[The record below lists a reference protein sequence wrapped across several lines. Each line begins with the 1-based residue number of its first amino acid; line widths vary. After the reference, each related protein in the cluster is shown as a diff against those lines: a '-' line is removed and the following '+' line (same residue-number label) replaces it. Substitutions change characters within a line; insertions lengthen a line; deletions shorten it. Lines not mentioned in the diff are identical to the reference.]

1 MTTIAEITN
10 LLDDLARLNRGDPDA
25 VARRQQILATKKA
38 LIRRLQ
44 HNNPPPP
51 APASALICAR
61 PDCTNPVIRRP
72 SQNGRPPVYCS
83 PACRPSRQ
91 NHPTRGQISVHIA
104 QTDDD
109 TADNPHPSRSWTVTL
124 RRRNRTVTIGQDLGR
139 FAATALA
146 NDLQQLIHPRARQ
159 QGGVID

>member
-1 MTTIAEITN
+1 MTTITEIADI
-10 LLDDLARLNRGDPDA
+10 LDDLARLNHDDPDA
-25 VARRQQILATKKA
+25 IARRHQILATKQA

-44 HNNPPPP
+44 NNNPPPP
-51 APASALICAR
+51 GPATALTCAR

-72 SQNGRPPVYCS
+72 RQNGRPPIYCS

-91 NHPTRGQISVHIA
+91 NHPTRGQISVHTA

-124 RRRNRTVTIGQDLGR
+124 RRGHRTVTISQNLGR

-146 NDLQQLIHPRARQ
+146 NDLQQLIHPSARQ
-159 QGGVID
+159 QGGIID